1 MANWSLDVQ
10 KKWTSSIPLQL
21 PPMLLRSCLLR
32 QCSIITGILLHHCSL
47 THSFNLYVSS
57 VSLSSTS
64 DFFDS
69 SSAQLNGVEVMM
81 KTAFKILEKNS
92 GPEEA
97 GLLMV
102 DKLWITIQVLS
113 SGWCRMKQ
121 WLMQRHRRDDEV
133 VLSLDVYKAM

>member
-1 MANWSLDVQ
+1 
-10 KKWTSSIPLQL
+10 
-21 PPMLLRSCLLR
+21 
-32 QCSIITGILLHHCSL
+32 LLHHCSL

-97 GLLMV
+97 GLLKDGGQAM
-102 DKLWITIQVLS
+102 DNN
-113 SGWCRMKQ
+113 SGTQ
-121 WLMQRHRRDDEV
+121 QRLVQDE
-133 VLSLDVYKAM
+133 AMANAEAQEG